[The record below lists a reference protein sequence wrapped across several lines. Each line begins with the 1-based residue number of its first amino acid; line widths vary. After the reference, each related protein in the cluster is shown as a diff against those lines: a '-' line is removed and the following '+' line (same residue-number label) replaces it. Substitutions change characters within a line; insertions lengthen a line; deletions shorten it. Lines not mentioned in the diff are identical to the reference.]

1 MKGEAF
7 MQNEIPA
14 VVLDLSATGIGI
26 VRSLAKQG
34 IKVYAYDTER
44 KYKIGKTRYASCGI
58 CPSPVSM
65 EDELLKF
72 LAKLS
77 RKLSRN
83 LGQKAV
89 LYAGSDDF
97 VYFISK
103 NRYVLSK
110 YYKFLLPEHSI
121 IEAVLDKRLTYELA
135 VKSNIPCP
143 KTFAIQDEAHLEQI
157 IDEITF
163 PCILKPAHS
172 SHFRSQIDNRLYKKA
187 IVVEQPSQL
196 WGEYR
201 FYRSFGELMI
211 QEIIPGGD
219 NSIYS
224 VKTFFDDQMN
234 LIGLWMNQK
243 LHQFPPHFG
252 SPALVLSKRNE
263 EVIQTALPFLRKIQF
278 KGLAIAEFKKDPRDG
293 QLKFIEINPRIG
305 LTQAL
310 SSHVGVNLAY
320 LYYLS
325 LTGQNPSPV
334 LKQKEGIKWI
344 YFVRDFLSFRQE
356 KRSGKMTFL
365 GWMQSLSGKKVEA
378 LFSLYDPLPFMRSF
392 ISHIRNLWGRR

>member
-1 MKGEAF
+1 MKGEGV

-34 IKVYAYDTER
+34 IQVYAYDTEG

-65 EDELLKF
+65 EEELLQF
-72 LAKLS
+72 LTDLS
-77 RKLSRN
+77 QS

-103 NRYVLSK
+103 NRNVLSQ
-110 YYKFLLPEHSI
+110 YYKFLLPEQSL

-143 KTFAIQDEAHLEQI
+143 KTFAIQDEGQFEQI

-163 PCILKPAHS
+163 PCILKPTHS
-172 SHFRSQIDNRLYKKA
+172 SHFRSKIDNRLYKKA
-187 IVVEQPSQL
+187 IVVDHPSQL
-196 WGEYR
+196 REEYR

-211 QEIIPGGD
+211 QEIIPGED
-219 NSIYS
+219 SSIYS
-224 VKTFFDDQMN
+224 IKTFFDDQMN

-252 SPALVLSKRNE
+252 SSALVLSKRNE

-310 SSHVGVNLAY
+310 SSQVGVNLAY

-325 LTGQNPSPV
+325 LTEQNPSPV
-334 LKQKEGIKWI
+334 LSQKEGIKWI

-356 KRSGKMTFL
+356 KRSGEMTFL

-378 LFSLYDPLPFMRSF
+378 LFSLYDPLPFIRSF
-392 ISHIRNLWGRR
+392 ISHIRNLWKRR